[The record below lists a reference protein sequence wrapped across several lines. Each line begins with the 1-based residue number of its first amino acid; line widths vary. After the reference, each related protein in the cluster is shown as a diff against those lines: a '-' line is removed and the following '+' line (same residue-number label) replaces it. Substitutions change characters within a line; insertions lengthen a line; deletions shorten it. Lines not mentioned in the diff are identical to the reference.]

1 MGNNSGGTCAVLVHR
16 ESARAPA
23 DDGCEGQAGE
33 SADPRLI
40 AMSDRDPVFMKS
52 KRSLDLLEIYV
63 IVSTR

>member
-1 MGNNSGGTCAVLVHR
+1 MFRSWYRNREKEMGNNSGGTCAVLVHR

-40 AMSDRDPVFMKS
+40 AMSDRDPVFIDRKS
-52 KRSLDLLEIYV
+52 V
-63 IVSTR
+63 V